1 LASGQRADR
10 ELSNA
15 DYVFGVYNADFVLTF
30 IFEGPGRGGG
40 VIFQGQKKPKENLD
54 CFAYFARL
62 LGRQAEDLELINCHI
77 IFPVFSV
84 MLFLVSLLLLVAD
97 LHLLWQTHRDT
108 FAGAQK
114 RQDNIYCGCAAA
126 G

>member
-40 VIFQGQKKPKENLD
+40 PSFFKAKRNQKKTLTVL
-54 CFAYFARL
+54 RTL
-62 LGRQAEDLELINCHI
+62 LA
-77 IFPVFSV
+77 F
-84 MLFLVSLLLLVAD
+84 
-97 LHLLWQTHRDT
+97 
-108 FAGAQK
+108 
-114 RQDNIYCGCAAA
+114 
-126 G
+126 